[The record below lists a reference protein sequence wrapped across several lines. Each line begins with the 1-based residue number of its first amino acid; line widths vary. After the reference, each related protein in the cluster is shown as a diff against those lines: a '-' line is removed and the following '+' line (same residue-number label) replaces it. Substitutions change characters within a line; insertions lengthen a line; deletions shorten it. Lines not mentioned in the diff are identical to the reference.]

1 MTDTIDIRIEGRYKS
16 ISNLEWLNI
25 PPFSVITGV
34 NGSGKSQL
42 LEVIAHHTVQRLTPT
57 RYLKAPWDSVRSSID
72 GASFERGEVFHTYN
86 QWIMPAQGEA
96 SERQIRE
103 AIENLHRQLTQDN
116 FSAFQAGIPWFLE
129 QLGIT
134 AEDAR
139 GLSLNELY
147 EERLTPGLLYG
158 LFSRTGESVNSS
170 PLYAGWAFL
179 FFAYR
184 LFKRDALGRGMP
196 EEEIHR
202 RYGDPPWLLL
212 NEILEASGLPF
223 RAEFPGGAIRPS
235 TLVYDTTFDLRLRD
249 VELGIEVPYEDL
261 SSGEKVIMSTVLWR
275 YEAQLIGRHP
285 RFLLLDESDA
295 HLHPSLT
302 RRFLD
307 VLQKVFV
314 EERGVRVIMT
324 THSPST
330 VSLAPKESLFEMRR
344 TEPRIQPATSKA
356 RVVTLLTD
364 GFVAVQEAT
373 QTVLLEGKDDPP
385 FYELVWELL
394 TERSSVSDPGPLEPF
409 PGIAFL
415 HGKGKETVEG
425 LVPQM
430 RARGLHSFHGVIDKD
445 TSNVPSDGVHVIGR
459 NGMENYLYDPLNVW
473 VLLRSQGQNP
483 TVAGVNVPRGRDGHL
498 RDLPEDHLQKIADV
512 VLVRVEARLTG
523 LTAQEAI
530 REDVAFVNGKRL
542 RYPRWFL
549 YRDDKE
555 IQKAFSGAFGHH
567 LLKPSDVGHL
577 LRSYATLNMVPK
589 DLLDLFCVIQTSGNP
604 V

>member
-1 MTDTIDIRIEGRYKS
+1 MTDTIDIRIEGRYRS
-16 ISNLEWLNI
+16 ISDLEWLNV
-25 PPFSVITGV
+25 PPFAVITGV

-42 LEVIAHHTVQRLTPT
+42 LEVIARHRAQRPASTQRLRT
-57 RYLKAPWDSVRSSID
+57 AQDAVRAFID
-72 GASFERGEVFHTYN
+72 GATYERGEVFHTYDE
-86 QWIMPAQGEA
+86 WIMPAQGEA

-139 GLSLNELY
+139 ELSLNELF
-147 EERLTPGLLYG
+147 ERLTPGLLYG
-158 LFSRTGESVNSS
+158 LFSRTGESVNAS

-184 LFKRDALGRGMP
+184 LFERDALGRGIP

-202 RYGDPPWLLL
+202 RYGEPPWLLL
-212 NEILEASGLPF
+212 NEILETSGLPF
-223 RAEFPGGAIRPS
+223 RAEFPEGTIHPS
-235 TLVYDTTFDLRLRD
+235 TLVYDTTFDLRLQD
-249 VELGIEVPYEDL
+249 VELGVEVPYEGL

-285 RFLLLDESDA
+285 RFLLLDEPDA

-307 VLQKVFV
+307 VIQKVFV

-330 VSLAPKESLFEMRR
+330 VALAPEESLFEMRR
-344 TEPRIQPATSKA
+344 TDPRIQPATSKA
-356 RVVTLLTD
+356 RAVAILTD

-385 FYELVWELL
+385 FYEQVWDLL
-394 TERSSVSDPGPLEPF
+394 TERSSISDPGPLEPF
-409 PGIAFL
+409 PGVAFL
-415 HGKGKETVEG
+415 YGKGKETVEG

-430 RARGLHSFHGVIDKD
+430 RARGLNNFHGIIDKD
-445 TSNVPSDGVHVIGR
+445 ISNVLSNGVHVIER

-473 VLLRSQGQNP
+473 VLLHSQGQAP
-483 TVAGVNVPRGRDGHL
+483 TVSGVHIPRGRGAHV
-498 RDLPEDHLQKIADV
+498 RDLAEDQLQKIADV
-512 VLVRVEARLTG
+512 VFARVEARLTE
-523 LTAQEAI
+523 LDAQETT
-530 REDVAFVNGKRL
+530 REDVVFVNGKRL

-555 IQKAFSGAFGHH
+555 IKEEFSEAYGHRW
-567 LLKPSDVGHL
+567 LKPNNTESL

-589 DLLDLFCVIQTSGNP
+589 DLLDLFRVIQTSGNP
-604 V
+604 E